1 MKKALTLFAASL
13 VLVACN
19 KEDNVDQFCN
29 AVAIKDWETV
39 EKALI
44 SEAPS
49 YTDTSWQK
57 NAINLC
63 KTLSEKDCIDTA
75 FARLNPSANSS
86 SALETEVV
94 IWYSVADSSI
104 KRVEQLYIN
113 SYGVLTLK
121 RKY

>member
-75 FARLNPSANSS
+75 FAPYPSANSS